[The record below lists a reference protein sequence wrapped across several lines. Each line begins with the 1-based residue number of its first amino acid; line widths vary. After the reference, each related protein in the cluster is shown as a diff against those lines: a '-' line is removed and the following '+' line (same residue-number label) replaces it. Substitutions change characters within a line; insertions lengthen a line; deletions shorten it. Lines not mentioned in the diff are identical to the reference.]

1 MLKQKRSTKMKDNLY
16 NAAEVV
22 EVGKA
27 EEVILGGKTDEPAL
41 DSSGEEPI
49 NRLFVEG

>member
-1 MLKQKRSTKMKDNLY
+1 MNDNLY

-27 EEVILGGKTDEPAL
+27 EEVILGRKVQEPAL

-49 NRLFVEG
+49 NQLYVE

>member
-1 MLKQKRSTKMKDNLY
+1 MKDNLY

-27 EEVILGGKTDEPAL
+27 EEVILGNKVEEFAL
-41 DSSGEEPI
+41 DSTGEEPI
-49 NRLFVEG
+49 QKRYVE

>member
-1 MLKQKRSTKMKDNLY
+1 MKDNLY

-27 EEVILGGKTDEPAL
+27 EEVILGQKVEDPAL
-41 DSSGEEPI
+41 DSSGGDPI
-49 NRLFVEG
+49 DRLFVE